1 VSVPLVVV
9 DADVLGRRR
18 TGDETYVAG
27 LLRAIAAEDTAD
39 LHLAAVTR
47 KPELVPA
54 GIEPVELA
62 ARSQVLRMS
71 LTLPRLL
78 RRLQPAVA
86 HFLHALPRGY
96 SWPAVVTIQDLSFE
110 RDPAVMGPR
119 DRFIFKRVVPRA
131 ARRAARILTLS
142 EASKRDLV
150 ELYRV
155 PPDKVVVTPPG
166 IDPVFTP
173 NGPSPDGEPYALFVG
188 ALQPRKD
195 PVAAI
200 EALALL
206 GTKAPKLVLVGPDKG
221 ARGAAERA
229 ADRAG
234 LSRRVEFRDH
244 VPLQELAALYRG
256 AACLVFPSRYEG
268 FGLPVLEAMASG
280 TPVVT
285 TTAGALPEAAGDAA
299 ILVAER
305 NPVELAGGI
314 ERALAD
320 RERLVAAGLE
330 RAKRF
335 TWAETAG
342 RTLAVYRELL

>member
-1 VSVPLVVV
+1 LTPPLVVV

-27 LLRAIAAEDTAD
+27 LLAGFSGEDTSD
-39 LHLAAVTR
+39 LRLAAVTR
-47 KPELVPA
+47 RPDLVPP
-54 GIEPVELA
+54 GIEPVELG
-62 ARSQVLRMS
+62 ARSQVVRMAV
-71 LTLPRLL
+71 TFPRLL
-78 RRLQPAVA
+78 RRLRPAVG

-96 SWPAVVTIQDLSFE
+96 EGPAVVTIQDLSFE
-110 RDPAVMGPR
+110 RDASVMGLR
-119 DRFIFKRVVPRA
+119 DRMIFRRVVPRA
-131 ARRAARILTLS
+131 ARAAARVLTLS
-142 EASKRDLV
+142 ELTKRDLI
-150 ELYRV
+150 ELYGV
-155 PPDKVVVTPPG
+155 EDQKIVVTPPG
-166 IDPVFTP
+166 VDPVFTP
-173 NGPSPDGEPYALFVG
+173 NGPSPDGERYALFVG

-206 GTKAPKLVLVGPDKG
+206 GDGAPRLVVVGPDKG
-221 ARGAAERA
+221 GRAEAERA
-229 ADRAG
+229 VERLGLRDRV
-234 LSRRVEFRDH
+234 RFRGH
-244 VPLQELAALYRG
+244 VSLEELAGLYRG
-256 AACLVFPSRYEG
+256 AACFVFPSRYEG

-320 RERLVAAGLE
+320 RERLSAAGL
-330 RAKRF
+330 AHAASF
-335 TWAETAG
+335 TWAETAR
-342 RTLAVYRELL
+342 RTLAVYRELV